1 MHRVSRVCG
10 VGMNL
15 CLKSQLSLAWGL
27 MPIVPTPRKLRQRIE
42 FEAMLG
48 YIVRL
53 CLK

>member
-1 MHRVSRVCG
+1 MFKVTIKPG
-10 VGMNL
+10 L
-15 CLKSQLSLAWGL
+15 GL
-27 MPIVPTPRKLRQRIE
+27 MPLIPAPRKLRQRIE